1 MEIIF
6 RNIPLAR
13 SGHSD
18 KRGHLSLP
26 MFCMIPANTRSKN
39 AIVHRGDTLIG
50 RVENLTFIDLH
61 NGMAELR
68 GDIILDCSFATV
80 VKLAFDEVYPV
91 ISISCDPNGKGN
103 ADYYLKNVS
112 LDCREEREFE
122 DQQPLDLSELRDLV
136 NCIAEKEA
144 PKEARSDSCFNITEW
159 NKEEYQHRAGVFMR
173 IYNKQN
179 SSLPFIVKSIIDEE
193 YEYIGVREN
202 KFPERT
208 MLTIISDFIK
218 IKEAREIE
226 VTDFIKIYED
236 IHRHIKNDVNSRL
249 MSIIFNERLTI

>member
-1 MEIIF
+1 MKAKFTIKNVPILREG
-6 RNIPLAR
+6 R
-13 SGHSD
+13 SE
-18 KRGHLSLP
+18 KRGEISDSVIAFMVVNGHDKIMPLTHEGN
-26 MFCMIPANTRSKN
+26 I
-39 AIVHRGDTLIG
+39 IG
-50 RVENLTFIDLH
+50 RIERIRAGAKNCSGPI
-61 NGMAELR
+61 ELR
-68 GDIILDCSFATV
+68 GDIVFTDFKELSALINEERL
-80 VKLAFDEVYPV
+80 YPV
-91 ISISCDPNGKGN
+91 AVTETSPDIQSTCLESVFFTTRDDCD
-103 ADYYLKNVS
+103 
-112 LDCREEREFE
+112 FE
-122 DQQPLDLSELRDLV
+122 DQQPIDLSELRDLV

-179 SSLPFIVKSIIDEE
+179 SSLPFIVKSIINEE

-226 VTDFIKIYED
+226 LTDFIKIYED
-236 IHRHIKNDVNSRL
+236 IHRHIKNDVNSRI